1 MFISRVIDYFFGEV
15 MSELD
20 ILKSN
25 INQLSAHC
33 HNMIKSGHI
42 GSTVSD
48 TVDKL
53 VEGSFN
59 IITGLET
66 KIAGLEAKA
75 KAPPKVET
83 PVKTPKTYPRKKNVR
98 KYD

>member
-1 MFISRVIDYFFGEV
+1 MFISIVIDYFFGEV

-25 INQLSAHC
+25 IKQLSAHC

-42 GSTVSD
+42 GSAVSD

-53 VEGSFN
+53 VESSLT
-59 IITGLET
+59 I
-66 KIAGLEAKA
+66 IAGLEKA
-75 KAPPKVET
+75 KATPPPPKIEYIPVE
-83 PVKTPKTYPRKKNVR
+83 PKTEPKIYPRKKKVR

>member
-1 MFISRVIDYFFGEV
+1 

-33 HNMIKSGHI
+33 HNMIQSGHI
-42 GSTVSD
+42 GSPVSD

-53 VEGSFN
+53 VESSLN
-59 IITGLET
+59 IIAELEKT
-66 KIAGLEAKA
+66 KATPPP
-75 KAPPKVET
+75 PPKVET
-83 PVKTPKTYPRKKNVR
+83 PVEPPKTEQRIRTPRKRKVR